1 LPVNFAWDEN
11 KNEENIGK
19 HELDFADAWQ
29 LFEGPMLI
37 DLDNRRDYGER
48 RFVGLGFLKNFV
60 VVIVFTEPDEETMR
74 VISLRKALRYERE
87 QFEIYLQ
94 DELGEG

>member
-1 LPVNFAWDEN
+1 
-11 KNEENIGK
+11 
-19 HELDFADAWQ
+19 
-29 LFEGPMLI
+29 MLI
-37 DLDNRRDYGER
+37 DIDNRRNYGEK

-60 VVIVFTEPDEETMR
+60 VVIIFTEPNEETIR

-94 DELGEG
+94 DKLGEG